1 MKKIDYLVI
10 SVAVLLGISN
20 IGYAQVFTT
29 QAGNVTFIS
38 KAPLLEFEGKSSN
51 LTGMVNAASDS
62 VDFYID
68 LNTLDTGIELRN
80 RHMRESYLETD
91 KFPFAEFT
99 GKFSPSLNLSA
110 ASVQQVTA
118 FGTFTIHG
126 VKKEVQIRGTLQVVN
141 PQQLVLQAE
150 WLIKLSDFNIKI
162 PRVVFYELS
171 DEQTVRIS
179 ATLTRN

>member
-1 MKKIDYLVI
+1 MRKFNYLVI
-10 SVAVLLGISN
+10 SVALLLGISN
-20 IGYAQVFTT
+20 ISYAQVFTT
-29 QAGNVTFIS
+29 EIGDVTFVS

-51 LTGMVNAASDS
+51 LTGMVNAATDS

-80 RHMRESYLETD
+80 RHMRESYLETA

-99 GKFSPSLNLSA
+99 GTFSPSLNLSST
-110 ASVQQVTA
+110 SVQQVTA
-118 FGTFTIHG
+118 SGTFTIHG
-126 VKKEVQIRGTLQVVN
+126 VKKQMQIRGTLRVVN
-141 PQQLVLQAE
+141 PQQIVLQAE
-150 WLIKLSDFNIKI
+150 WSVKLSDFNIKI